1 MRCWWFRY
9 IDFVDWAYT
18 SQCNQFDPEH
28 RGSEEEQL
36 REKLA
41 ARGFELVRLACHV
54 GLSPPEVLLSSAG
67 EVEGVEQV
75 CSSLEPLKE
84 RPTYFIAFNHLDKLC
99 LLVVCGTKS
108 GSDALTNAQV
118 PQLAHGAC

>member
-1 MRCWWFRY
+1 M
-9 IDFVDWAYT
+9 
-18 SQCNQFDPEH
+18 
-28 RGSEEEQL
+28 
-36 REKLA
+36 
-41 ARGFELVRLACHV
+41 
-54 GLSPPEVLLSSAG
+54 SSAG

-84 RPTYFIAFNHLDKLC
+84 RPAYFIAFNHVDKLC

-118 PQLAHGAC
+118 PQLALLGCTDGCADGCAVGVLLDEAC